1 MTETE
6 KRIELN
12 SIFEDILGSKNVYF
26 QPPENLKLKFP
37 CIIYD
42 WSANERLF
50 ADNSKYRK
58 MRRYSVTV
66 VDKNPDSE
74 IPDRLEALDF
84 CSFDRR
90 YCADNIYHT
99 VYTLY
104 Y

>member
-1 MTETE
+1 MTESE
-6 KRIELN
+6 KRVELN
-12 SIFEDILGSKNVYF
+12 SILETILGSTNVYF

-42 WSANERLF
+42 WTANDRLSA
-50 ADNSKYRK
+50 DDMKYRK

-66 VDKNPDSE
+66 VDKNPDSG
-74 IPDRLEALDF
+74 IPDKVEELPF
-84 CSFDRR
+84 CSLDRR
-90 YCADNIYHT
+90 YVSDNIYHT